1 VTQKAIESEYCLID
15 LPDYIAKKGKTKAE
29 DQLKQLMLLQAS
41 NQRVMEEE
49 AYSGFVK
56 GLKQNADIREEEKFN
71 RDKFEEL
78 RMLTNLGANK
88 AR

>member
-1 VTQKAIESEYCLID
+1 MTQKAIESEYCLND
-15 LPDYIAKKGKTKAE
+15 LPDYIAKMSKKKAVE
-29 DQLKQLMLLQAS
+29 QLKQLMLLQAS
-41 NQRVMEEE
+41 NQRFMEEE

-56 GLKQNADIREEEKFN
+56 GLKQNAEIKETDTFD

-78 RMLTNLGANK
+78 RMLTNLGANR

>member
-29 DQLKQLMLLQAS
+29 EQLKQLMLLQAS

-56 GLKQNADIREEEKFN
+56 GLKQNAEIKESDKFD